1 MMSAGA
7 SARQEAQRSLLHAT
21 AYEELA
27 RASREQAERYELA
40 ARTEASVGHRLR
52 TLEALG
58 WTILSD
64 RRWAG
69 SRRANVDFLL
79 VGAGGV
85 VIVDVKAWRSLEV
98 RNGSVFCEDDCR
110 DDEVAKVLGLTDQV
124 HDCLSALGLTRRALH
139 PALVFAGRSGL
150 HQTGQQVS
158 GLALV
163 GEMDVAAWVTRL
175 GTRLDEHQVS
185 EIVALL
191 DEGFPPYDVKGPTA
205 RVARLRLP
213 MPIRKAAQPET
224 LFDVDD
230 LTDALVER
238 ALAEPIESWMTFLHP
253 EQLKLVGANH
263 SGPARVRGPAGT
275 GKTVV
280 GLHRAAH
287 LAERSDKMVL
297 FVSFVKTLP
306 IVLGNLCERMSPSA
320 RANIHFTGLHRLAL
334 DTLEAAGV
342 QSRIDA
348 AKVQQAFAAAWSG
361 TGRHSRLTQIDER
374 PSYWKEE
381 IDYVIKGRGLTD
393 FDDYSVLRRIG
404 RSCRLGFQDREAVWD
419 LYVEYERLLDRAGIH
434 DFTDVL
440 LMAGDLVRSGDVQT
454 GYGPVIVD
462 EVQDLNLAGIQLLH
476 AIGGDGPNGLYLI
489 GDGQQSVYPGGF
501 TLSEAGIAVTGRA
514 TVLRTNYRNTVE
526 IIEAATRIVAADQ
539 FDDLEGEP
547 APGTREVTVV
557 RHGYEP
563 IIVWPDNR
571 HSLEV
576 ALTSQILGT
585 IRLLGVPPGDMAVL
599 VRTRAELDRYSR
611 VLSRAGIPY
620 VDLQD
625 YDGNTSDRV
634 KVGTFKRAKGL
645 EFKFV
650 LIPGLRADSVPPQ
663 WPGESEDS
671 HRERAE
677 RERREL
683 YVGMTRARDGLWLG
697 YLPD

>member
-1 MMSAGA
+1 MSAGA
-7 SARQEAQRSLLHAT
+7 SARQEAQRSLLHAA

-27 RASREQAERYELA
+27 RSSRQQAQRYELA
-40 ARTEASVGHRLR
+40 ARTEASVGQRLR
-52 TLEALG
+52 ALETLG
-58 WTILSD
+58 WTVLAD

-69 SRRANVDFLL
+69 SKRANVDFLV

-85 VIVDVKAWRSLEV
+85 VVADVKAWRSLEL
-98 RNGSVFCEDDCR
+98 RGDSLFCEDDCR
-110 DDEVAKVLGLTDQV
+110 DEEVAKLLGLADQV
-124 HDCLSALGLTRRALH
+124 HDCLSTIGMTRQALH

-150 HQTGQQVS
+150 HQTGHLVR
-158 GLALV
+158 GAAIV
-163 GEMDVAAWVTRL
+163 GERDFAAWAIRL
-175 GTRLDEHQVS
+175 GRRLEEDQAS

-191 DEGFPPYDVKGPTA
+191 DEGFPPYDIEPKPV
-205 RVARLRLP
+205 RVAPLRLP
-213 MPIRKAAQPET
+213 IPIRKATQPET
-224 LFDVDD
+224 LFDVED
-230 LTDALVER
+230 LTDSLVER

-253 EQLKLVGANH
+253 EQLRLVGASHN
-263 SGPARVRGPAGT
+263 GPARVRGPAGT

-287 LAERSDKMVL
+287 LAQRTTKKVL

-306 IVLGNLCERMSPSA
+306 LVLGNLCERMSPSA

-334 DTLEAAGV
+334 DILDAAGV
-342 QSRIDA
+342 RSRIDGT
-348 AKVQQAFAAAWSG
+348 KVNRAFADAWNV
-361 TGRHSRLTQIDER
+361 TGQHSRLTRIDER

-393 FDDYSVLRRIG
+393 FDEYSTLSRIG
-404 RSCRLGFQDREAVWD
+404 RGCRLGSQDRQAVWD
-419 LYVEYERLLDRAGIH
+419 LYVAYEGLLDQAGAH

-440 LMAGDLVRSGDVQT
+440 LMAADLIRNGDVRT
-454 GYGPVIVD
+454 EYGPVIVD
-462 EVQDLNLAGIQLLH
+462 EVQDLNLAGLQLLH
-476 AIGGDGPNGLYLI
+476 SIGGDGPNGLYLI
-489 GDGQQSVYPGGF
+489 GDGQQAVYPGGF
-501 TLSEAGIAVTGRA
+501 TLAEAGISVTGRA

-526 IIEAATRIVAADQ
+526 IVEAATRIVARDQ
-539 FDDLEGEP
+539 FDDLEDDP
-547 APGTREVTVV
+547 SPGARDVTVV
-557 RHGYEP
+557 RRGYVP
-563 IIVWPDNR
+563 IVVRPDDR
-571 HSLEV
+571 HSLDV
-576 ALTSQILGT
+576 ALTSQILST
-585 IRLLGVPPGDMAVL
+585 IRNLVVPAGDIAVL
-599 VRTRAELDRYSR
+599 VRTRAELDRYSG
-611 VLSRAGIPY
+611 VLKRAGIPC

-625 YDGNTSDRV
+625 YDGIASDRV

-650 LIPGLRADSVPPQ
+650 LIPGLRGSASSR